1 MAFSCYIVVFN
12 KMQSLPL
19 IFGGRLFLCV
29 LCYNR
34 MSVLR
39 YQNKEEYLSLLMF
52 RRESVVYR

>member
-1 MAFSCYIVVFN
+1 MAFSCYIVVFS
-12 KMQSLPL
+12 KCRARLSHLC
-19 IFGGRLFLCV
+19 GGLFLCV

-34 MSVLR
+34 MSVPR